1 MARTQAA
8 DYEQRRE
15 AIVEKAAELFAR
27 VGFNGASV
35 SELASACGVSKSLL
49 YHYYESKEAVLHE
62 VMASHIEVLAGD
74 VAEVMARETTAM
86 GRLRDLVHRFMQHY
100 VGASARQKVLLN
112 ELANLPEGERKM
124 VVAAQRKLIDYVQSL
139 LQEIHPVLADDPVRA
154 RVETMLLFGMI
165 NWTHTWFDPEG
176 PISAHDLAE
185 MVIERFQQTLTLPS
199 RP

>member
-15 AIVEKAAELFAR
+15 AIMEKAAELFAR

-35 SELASACGVSKSLL
+35 SELAAACGVSKSLL

-62 VMASHIEVLAGD
+62 VMASHIEVLTAD
-74 VAEVMARETTAM
+74 VEHVMAMEATALE
-86 GRLRDLVHRFMQHY
+86 RLRELVHRFMQHY
-100 VGASARQKVLLN
+100 VGASNRQKVLLN
-112 ELANLPEGERKM
+112 EIGNLPEEERKM
-124 VVAAQRKLIDYVQSL
+124 VVATQRRLIDSVQSL
-139 LQEIHPVLADDPVRA
+139 LTEIHPALKGEPVRA

-165 NWTHTWFDPEG
+165 NWTHTWFNPEG

-185 MVIERFQQTLTLPS
+185 MVIERTEQTLTLPTRS
-199 RP
+199 